1 MYYAAT
7 QQITE
12 ARHIARS
19 AQQQIKDKTGMQ
31 VTMVLYP
38 SESAV
43 KTPEYM
49 LHIIAAALNEHPQN
63 YKLKTRVRNIVELR
77 FIAALCLRSN
87 FPTITLQQIAAFFGG
102 QDHTSII
109 SGITRAYDLIY
120 AGDEKFIK
128 KYKAALAAVNLWLRN
143 DA

>member
-1 MYYAAT
+1 MYYSAS

-38 SESAV
+38 SENTT
-43 KTPEYM
+43 KTPERM
-49 LHIIAAALNEHPQN
+49 LHIIAAALNESPHSF
-63 YKLKTRVRNIVELR
+63 KIKSRVRNIVELR

-87 FPTITLQQIAAFFGG
+87 FPMITLQQIASFFGG
-102 QDHTSII
+102 QDHSSII
-109 SGITRAYDLIY
+109 NGLTRANDLIY
-120 AGDEKFIK
+120 SGDEKFLC
-128 KYKAALAAVNLWLRN
+128 KYSAAVTAVSMWLRN

>member
-1 MYYAAT
+1 MYYGAT

>member
-38 SESAV
+38 SESGV

-49 LHIIAAALNEHPQN
+49 LYIIAAALNEHPQN
-63 YKLKTRVRNIVELR
+63 YKMKTRVRNIVELR

-128 KYKAALAAVNLWLRN
+128 KYKAALAAVNLWLKN

>member
-102 QDHTSII
+102 QDH
-109 SGITRAYDLIY
+109 IY
-120 AGDEKFIK
+120 FSYLNQHTNVFI
-128 KYKAALAAVNLWLRN
+128 
-143 DA
+143 